1 MAKPDYDAPAHD
13 RVLTRAVLLFGA
25 SAAVLAA
32 LNQALGS
39 HELHRSL
46 DTLPFFEVM
55 HGFTALGDGGF
66 ALVVAL
72 WLALRR
78 STRAEWTVFLVGFA
92 VSALVPQLAKNLI
105 WPDLARPYGVV
116 EGIRHSVLLE
126 PAMLKTFPSGHSAT
140 GTFLALFLA
149 YRKPEWSWL
158 YLALGVGVGLS
169 RLFLHY
175 HWVEDVVAGWLIGLC
190 SAWLAERTLGPK
202 LNTHGTT

>member
-1 MAKPDYDAPAHD
+1 MAKPNHDAAAHH
-13 RVLTRAVLLFGA
+13 RVVVQAALFFGTTAVL
-25 SAAVLAA
+25 LAA
-32 LNQALGS
+32 LNGAMGS
-39 HELHRSL
+39 HAFHRAL
-46 DTLPFFEVM
+46 DQLPLFEVM
-55 HGFTALGDGGF
+55 HGLTALGDGGM

-78 STRAEWTVFLVGFA
+78 STRAEWAVFLLGFA
-92 VSALVPQLAKNLI
+92 AAALVPQVAKNVV
-105 WPDLARPYGVV
+105 WPDLARPYGAVA
-116 EGIRHSVLLE
+116 GIRHSALLD
-126 PAMLKTFPSGHSAT
+126 PALLKTFPSGHSAT
-140 GTFLALFLA
+140 GAFLALFLA
-149 YRKPEWSWL
+149 FRKPSWSGC